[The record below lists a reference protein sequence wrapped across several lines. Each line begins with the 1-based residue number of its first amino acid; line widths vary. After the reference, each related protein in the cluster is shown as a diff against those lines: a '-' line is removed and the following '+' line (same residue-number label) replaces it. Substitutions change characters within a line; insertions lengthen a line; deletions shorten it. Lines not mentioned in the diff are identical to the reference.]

1 MVSRLGLHPAMPE
14 VGELGLA
21 RWRDPRRCLAAHC
34 RGAFGGM
41 PGRSR
46 PAVYPYRGA
55 GTGAVWNPAYRDR
68 FDGRYVSDFT
78 VFLKM
83 GLAVGD
89 TSASVQAVQ
98 VRCGWVKVTSLDAM
112 RRRIPVCLPE
122 CVKLG
127 HCAAHGP
134 RGPGLPTRRR
144 GRSLRRFP

>member
-1 MVSRLGLHPAMPE
+1 MPE

-68 FDGRYVSDFT
+68 FDARYVSDFT
-78 VFLKM
+78 VLLYM
-83 GLAVGD
+83 GLAVRD
-89 TSASVQAVQ
+89 TSAPDRAVQ
-98 VRCGWVKVTSLDAM
+98 VQCGWVKVVS
-112 RRRIPVCLPE
+112 
-122 CVKLG
+122 
-127 HCAAHGP
+127 
-134 RGPGLPTRRR
+134 PGAV
-144 GRSLRRFP
+144 